1 MAAASSAEDFAGA
14 GLGEILRIHAA
25 NYHKTGLIEYYQDW
39 AAVKPARIPTH
50 HPGNLRMKTILA
62 ALVCAALAGVAAAA
76 HGQPYPTKSLRLI
89 VPYAP
94 GGIVDYVARLL
105 GQRLAETF
113 GQSVVVDNRPGAGG
127 VIGIETTARAGGD
140 GYTLVIMDPA
150 IVINPSLLPK
160 VPYDIHKDL
169 TAITVLSTSP
179 LVLTTN
185 AKVPAA
191 TVQELVQLAR
201 SQPGKLSFASAGV
214 GTTPHM
220 AGELFKARIRENIVH
235 VPYKGAGPAMTD
247 LLGGQVPMAFSSI
260 TAALPFIKDGRLRGL
275 ATTGAKRVAALAS
288 VPTMIESGFPGFE
301 VNLWLG
307 TFVPSGTPKS
317 VVAKLNAEIRKA
329 LAAPAVAAGFQKVG
343 AEPLGN
349 TPPEAAA
356 YVKREFDKWAKVVKD
371 AKLKAD

>member
-1 MAAASSAEDFAGA
+1 MKHRVL
-14 GLGEILRIHAA
+14 LGRVA
-25 NYHKTGLIEYYQDW
+25 
-39 AAVKPARIPTH
+39 
-50 HPGNLRMKTILA
+50 LA
-62 ALVCAALAGVAAAA
+62 ALLSLAAAPA
-76 HGQPYPTKSLRLI
+76 VSQGYPSKSIRLI

-94 GGIVDYVARLL
+94 GGIVDYIGRLL
-105 GQRLAETF
+105 GQKLSEGF
-113 GQSVVVDNRPGAGG
+113 GQNVVVDNRPGAGG
-127 VIGIETTARAGGD
+127 VIGIEIASRASGD
-140 GYTLVIMDPA
+140 GHTLVLMDPA

-169 TAITVLSTSP
+169 VPVTILSNSP

-185 AKVPAA
+185 AKVPATSVA
-191 TVQELVQLAR
+191 ELVNLAK

-220 AGELFKARIRENIVH
+220 AGELFKARIQQNIVH

-275 ATTGAKRVAALAS
+275 ATTGSKRVAALPN
-288 VPTMIESGFPGFE
+288 VPTMIEAGFPGFE

-307 TFVPSGTPKS
+307 LFAPSSTPKNI
-317 VVAKLNAEIRKA
+317 VATLNAEIRKA
-329 LAAPAVAAGFQKVG
+329 LRDPGVAGGFEKVG

-356 YVKREFDKWAKVVKD
+356 YVKNEFNKWAKVVKD
-371 AKLKAD
+371 AKLRAD

>member
-1 MAAASSAEDFAGA
+1 MKHRT
-14 GLGEILRIHAA
+14 LLNR
-25 NYHKTGLIEYYQDW
+25 
-39 AAVKPARIPTH
+39 AV
-50 HPGNLRMKTILA
+50 TILLIALGA
-62 ALVCAALAGVAAAA
+62 APVY
-76 HGQPYPTKSLRLI
+76 GQSYPSKSIRLI

-94 GGIVDYVARLL
+94 GGIVDYVGRLL
-105 GQRLAETF
+105 GQRLSEGF

-127 VIGIETTARAGGD
+127 VIGIETASRANGD
-140 GYTLVIMDPA
+140 GYTLLIMDPA

-169 TAITVLSTSP
+169 VPVTVLSNSP
-179 LVLTTN
+179 LVLAVN

-191 TVQELVQLAR
+191 SVQELVSLAK

-220 AGELFKARIRENIVH
+220 AGELFKERIQQSIVH
-235 VPYKGAGPAMTD
+235 VPYKGSGPAMTD
-247 LLGGQVPMAFSSI
+247 LIGGQVQMTFSSI

-275 ATTGAKRVAALAS
+275 ATTGAKRAGALS
-288 VPTMIESGFPGFE
+288 NVPTMIEAGYPSFE

-307 TFVPSGTPKS
+307 LFVPGSAPKP
-317 VVAKLNAEIRKA
+317 VVATLNAEVRKA
-329 LAAPAVAAGFQKVG
+329 LQNPGVAGGFEKVG

-356 YVKREFDKWAKVVKD
+356 YVRNEFTKWARVIKD
-371 AKLKAD
+371 ANLRAD

>member
-1 MAAASSAEDFAGA
+1 MNTITRALACVALASA
-14 GLGEILRIHAA
+14 
-25 NYHKTGLIEYYQDW
+25 
-39 AAVKPARIPTH
+39 
-50 HPGNLRMKTILA
+50 
-62 ALVCAALAGVAAAA
+62 AALA
-76 HGQPYPTKSLRLI
+76 HGQGYPTKSIRLI

-94 GGIVDYVARLL
+94 GGIVDYVGRLI
-105 GQRLAETF
+105 GQRLTEGF

-127 VIGIETTARAGGD
+127 IIGIETASRANGD

-169 TAITVLSTSP
+169 VPVTILSNSP
-179 LVLTTN
+179 LVLAIN

-191 TVQELVQLAR
+191 SVQELVNLAK

-220 AGELFKARIRENIVH
+220 AGELFKARIQQNIVH
-235 VPYKGAGPAMTD
+235 VPYKGSGPAMTD
-247 LLGGQVPMAFSSI
+247 LIGGQVQMTFSSI

-275 ATTGAKRVAALAS
+275 ATTGAKRAAALS
-288 VPTMIESGFPGFE
+288 GTPTMVESGFPGFE

-307 TFVPSGTPKS
+307 LFVQSSTPKS
-317 VVAKLNAEIRKA
+317 IVAALNAETRKA
-329 LAAPAVAAGFQKVG
+329 LQHPAVAGGFEKVG

-349 TPPEAAA
+349 SSQDAQA
-356 YVKREFDKWAKVVKD
+356 YVKSEFTKWAKVIRD
-371 AKLKAD
+371 GKLRAD

>member
-1 MAAASSAEDFAGA
+1 MVTGSTIRTVVCLALAG
-14 GLGEILRIHAA
+14 
-25 NYHKTGLIEYYQDW
+25 T
-39 AAVKPARIPTH
+39 
-50 HPGNLRMKTILA
+50 
-62 ALVCAALAGVAAAA
+62 AALAQ
-76 HGQPYPTKSLRLI
+76 GQGYPTKSIRLI

-94 GGIVDYVARLL
+94 GGIVDYIRRLV
-105 GQRLAETF
+105 GQRLAEAY
-113 GQSVVVDNRPGAGG
+113 GQSVVIDNRPGAGG
-127 VIGIETTARAGGD
+127 VIGIETTSRANGD

-169 TAITVLSTSP
+169 VPITILSNSP

-191 TVQELVQLAR
+191 SVQELVNLAKT
-201 SQPGKLSFASAGV
+201 QPGKLSFASAGV

-220 AGELFKARIRENIVH
+220 AGELFKARIQSNIVH

-247 LLGGQVPMAFSSI
+247 LVGGQVPMAFSSI

-275 ATTGAKRVAALAS
+275 ATTGAKRVAALPN
-288 VPTMIESGFPGFE
+288 VPTMIESGYAGFE

-307 TFVPSGTPKS
+307 VFAPATTPKS
-317 VVAKLNAEIRKA
+317 VLASLNSEIRKA
-329 LAAPAVAAGFQKVG
+329 LANSGVAAGFEKVG

-356 YVKREFDKWAKVVKD
+356 YVKSEFAKWAKVVKD
-371 AKLKAD
+371 GRLRAE